1 MAIARI
7 AVRAHSRRRGHSA
20 AAAWAYR
27 SGRCFTCARTGKVH
41 DYRPRARRSDD
52 IVETGLAWTGE
63 VEGTPALARD
73 EQQLLDAIEHAERR
87 RDAKILR
94 DIQLALPAGLGTETL
109 VELVREYAQWVADEY
124 HTLAM
129 WAIHRPGRIGDGRN
143 IHAHVLVPTR
153 ELEASG
159 AAFGRKLRVLD
170 DFKSG
175 PAEICRLRNQWCESA
190 NARLERAGMG
200 TRIHAGRRLDAPP
213 MPTIPERF
221 VVREYAAKRAAGLAT
236 EPMRVAELAE
246 LGDPENRA
254 MARIAAH
261 GEAGYDVPASERVY
275 EEKARPYYERARE
288 HDATDRDA
296 AHYAGLS
303 IVREELEA
311 AHTELAELE
320 ARMQALGA
328 ANAPGP
334 LAPEPLVFVPARSV
348 EAPPALED
356 DDGAREPALVP
367 RPLAALDAGDESAL
381 PEPLLV
387 ASARSVEAPP
397 ALEDDDG
404 AREPALVPRPLA
416 VLDAGDE
423 SALPEPLLVASARLV
438 EAPPALEDDD
448 WAHEPALVPQPL
460 AALDAGDESA
470 FPDPLLVA
478 SARSVEAPPALE
490 DDDGARE
497 PALVPRLLAALDAVD
512 ESALPE
518 PLLVVPARP
527 VEEPPALEDDD
538 GAREPALVP
547 RPLAVLDAGDES
559 ALPEPLLVAS
569 ARSVEA
575 PPALEDDDGAGEPA
589 LVPQP
594 LAALDAGDES
604 ALPEPLLVA
613 SARSV
618 EAPPALEDD
627 DGAGEPALVSR
638 PLAVLDAGDESA
650 LPEPLLVASARLVE
664 APPAL
669 EDDDGAREPAL
680 APQPLAVLDAG
691 DESALPEPLLV
702 ASARL
707 VEAPPALEDDDG
719 AHEPALVPQ
728 PLAALDAGDESALP
742 EPLLVASARSVE
754 APPALEDD
762 DRAREP
768 ALVPRLLA
776 ALDAVDESTLPEPLL
791 FVPARSVEAPPALE
805 DDDEALER
813 ELENLVEDVE
823 RMHDTL
829 EPIETKVA
837 RELSV
842 PDWLAATIEESMR
855 REVRDAPQWE
865 PRLADIPRSTETS
878 KFGVVVWRMVLFAEM
893 EELRECGNDRK
904 RIERHIANVRERAK
918 TDAPWRSQIIATI
931 AGSISPRY
939 LADLARAGYFDPEPT
954 RDEAKDALLLRLR
967 RQGAGGGLDAW
978 SEQSV
983 ARAAGLEVDFS
994 FGQWSRARESGLL
1007 AEDVLR
1013 LHLHDAVRAAR
1024 RLKRIFPG
1032 ESRPGPGGPT
1042 TLLDWHRGLA
1052 GVVSDVRERL
1062 RDPKTRD
1069 GLMTDLAM
1077 RMVPDLRAEWA
1088 RGGEGAGRGPMPEAP
1103 AAPAER
1109 DRALRELARQR
1120 ARNAGIE
1127 DNLDNADRTRLRG
1140 ELDVRLERMLEEICR
1155 DGVDVSLAIGALAPD
1170 GVPESG
1176 ETAGALARVFA
1187 QRFEPGLKRIR
1198 DVKGT
1203 GREHEERM
1211 RVLEGCRKVVTDAT
1225 KRRRVVD
1232 ALVAAA
1238 GAHYEAEW
1246 LPRLESADPRGV
1258 REREALRAELEAQV
1272 LAGVEAAGEA
1282 QILSYAGIG
1291 IEYSLPYGVGELSG
1305 LLDDGGFVDGIT
1317 HRRPE
1322 REPVR
1327 SAVERWRGH
1336 CETHLGDIA
1345 SMLLEATWPEHWER
1359 YRKTRRRGEP
1369 ERVPTRDER
1378 DEAVLDATP
1387 PAAPT
1392 RRRHRDQGPDHG
1404 LG

>member
-27 SGRCFTCARTGKVH
+27 SGRCFTCARTGREH
-41 DYRPRARRSDD
+41 DYTPRSRRSDE
-52 IVETGLAWTGE
+52 IVKTGLAWTGE

-87 RDAKILR
+87 HDAKILR

-175 PAEICRLRNQWCESA
+175 PVEICRLRNQWCESA
-190 NARLERAGMG
+190 NARLERAGTG

-261 GEAGYDVPASERVY
+261 VEAGYDVPASERVY

-311 AHTELAELE
+311 ANTELAALE
-320 ARMQALGA
+320 ARIEALGA

-348 EAPPALED
+348 EAP
-356 DDGAREPALVP
+356 R
-367 RPLAALDAGDESAL
+367 
-381 PEPLLV
+381 
-387 ASARSVEAPP
+387 
-397 ALEDDDG
+397 
-404 AREPALVPRPLA
+404 
-416 VLDAGDE
+416 
-423 SALPEPLLVASARLV
+423 
-438 EAPPALEDDD
+438 ALEDDD
-448 WAHEPALVPQPL
+448 WA
-460 AALDAGDESA
+460 
-470 FPDPLLVA
+470 
-478 SARSVEAPPALE
+478 R
-490 DDDGARE
+490 
-497 PALVPRLLAALDAVD
+497 
-512 ESALPE
+512 
-518 PLLVVPARP
+518 
-527 VEEPPALEDDD
+527 
-538 GAREPALVP
+538 
-547 RPLAVLDAGDES
+547 
-559 ALPEPLLVAS
+559 
-569 ARSVEA
+569 
-575 PPALEDDDGAGEPA
+575 EPA

-604 ALPEPLLVA
+604 ALPEPLVFVPV
-613 SARSV
+613 RSV

-627 DGAGEPALVSR
+627 DK
-638 PLAVLDAGDESA
+638 
-650 LPEPLLVASARLVE
+650 
-664 APPAL
+664 
-669 EDDDGAREPAL
+669 
-680 APQPLAVLDAG
+680 
-691 DESALPEPLLV
+691 
-702 ASARL
+702 
-707 VEAPPALEDDDG
+707 
-719 AHEPALVPQ
+719 
-728 PLAALDAGDESALP
+728 
-742 EPLLVASARSVE
+742 
-754 APPALEDD
+754 
-762 DRAREP
+762 
-768 ALVPRLLA
+768 
-776 ALDAVDESTLPEPLL
+776 
-791 FVPARSVEAPPALE
+791 
-805 DDDEALER
+805 ALER

-823 RMHDTL
+823 RIHDTL

-865 PRLADIPRSTETS
+865 PRLAAIPRSTETS
-878 KFGVVVWRMVLFAEM
+878 QFGVVVWRIVLFAEM
-893 EELRECGNDRK
+893 KELRECGNDRE
-904 RIERHIANVRERAK
+904 RIERHIANVRERAT

-939 LADLARAGYFDPEPT
+939 LADLGRAGYFEPEPT
-954 RDEAKDALLLRLR
+954 RDEAEDALLLRWR

-1024 RLKRIFPG
+1024 RLKRTFPG

-1042 TLLDWHRGLA
+1042 TLREWHRGLA
-1052 GVVSDVRERL
+1052 RVVSDVRERL
-1062 RDPKTRD
+1062 RAPKTRED
-1069 GLMTDLAM
+1069 LMTDLAM

-1088 RGGEGAGRGPMPEAP
+1088 RGGEGAGRGPTL
-1103 AAPAER
+1103 AER
-1109 DRALRELARQR
+1109 DQALLELTRQR
-1120 ARNAGIE
+1120 AREAGVDDDLDAPRERGGAGRESSGGARGEQVEALPEPAPRTANAELERHLLEEQPRRDRAAERKLTEDYGEEAVHLASEYLRLSIE
-1127 DNLDNADRTRLRG
+1127 HGGVNQEFKIKDGTVQFLDLQGNLCYSKEASGATYARMEALLTGRPPEDIPELEREITREIALELARLRG
-1140 ELDVRLERMLEEICR
+1140 R
-1155 DGVDVSLAIGALAPD
+1155 D
-1170 GVPESG
+1170 
-1176 ETAGALARVFA
+1176 R
-1187 QRFEPGLKRIR
+1187 
-1198 DVKGT
+1198 
-1203 GREHEERM
+1203 
-1211 RVLEGCRKVVTDAT
+1211 
-1225 KRRRVVD
+1225 
-1232 ALVAAA
+1232 
-1238 GAHYEAEW
+1238 
-1246 LPRLESADPRGV
+1246 
-1258 REREALRAELEAQV
+1258 
-1272 LAGVEAAGEA
+1272 
-1282 QILSYAGIG
+1282 
-1291 IEYSLPYGVGELSG
+1291 
-1305 LLDDGGFVDGIT
+1305 
-1317 HRRPE
+1317 
-1322 REPVR
+1322 
-1327 SAVERWRGH
+1327 
-1336 CETHLGDIA
+1336 
-1345 SMLLEATWPEHWER
+1345 
-1359 YRKTRRRGEP
+1359 
-1369 ERVPTRDER
+1369 
-1378 DEAVLDATP
+1378 
-1387 PAAPT
+1387 
-1392 RRRHRDQGPDHG
+1392 
-1404 LG
+1404 